1 MNQGV
6 LEPERYLYQ
15 RAHDVYTLLIISN
28 QTLALPVPYISSPSM
43 LYSNLPCFIQTS
55 MLFSP
60 KPSQALLIPCFLRKY
75 LSDIHACL
83 KTWLLKCNDEKVRIS
98 SLTFPYKYGIILLDK
113 GIVLLGEGSKAPF
126 TCMWG
131 KYRHDMATEKRNHT
145 PILKLT

>member
-28 QTLALPVPYISSPSM
+28 QTLALPVPYISSP
-43 LYSNLPCFIQTS
+43 S